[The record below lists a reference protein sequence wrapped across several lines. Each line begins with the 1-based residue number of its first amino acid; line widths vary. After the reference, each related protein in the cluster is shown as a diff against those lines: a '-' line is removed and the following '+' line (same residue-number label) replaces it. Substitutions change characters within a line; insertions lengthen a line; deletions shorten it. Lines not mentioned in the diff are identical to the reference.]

1 MNSLKVVYDTTTL
14 ESIPIDLDEIIK
26 GRALFQANSGGGK
39 SYLLRKFL
47 EESNGKVQQIIIDPE
62 GEFSTLREKYDYLL
76 VGKDNADIQIDARH
90 APLLAKKLM
99 ETGNNAI
106 LDLYEMSS
114 FERIRYVKVFVDAL
128 VNLPKNLWHPCLIVI
143 DEIHTFAPESSKG
156 RSESLESVASLAS
169 RGRKRGYA
177 LIGATQKLSKFHKDV
192 AAELNTKFTGRCTL
206 DIDQKR
212 AAQEL
217 GIKEHTILRNL
228 DHEFFV
234 FGPGIDGTIKV
245 KSYPVKTTH
254 EDIGSTVST
263 KLGNPNK
270 IKTMMKDFAEL
281 PQEAENELKTTQDLN
296 RKILE
301 QKQEIDTL
309 SRQQPKQDPQALQKS
324 YERGYAE
331 AIKKSK
337 QQFNNFEISLKRY
350 LATFQPVFQEVVKL
364 AQDIEKVKVVNE
376 EIQKVIST
384 PLDLKLPTIPEII
397 TTKLVTKEAQAS
409 VRLDHGELQTIS
421 DPNELPLGRCEKS
434 ILETLAKFNK
444 PCSRVKVGIFSNYS
458 AKSGGFSNAISKLK
472 NLGFLNAQ
480 NGDLEITDSGAQQ
493 VLFVKPFPS
502 TNEEVLAFWV
512 NKVGK
517 CPGAILQAIV
527 PIYPNSMS
535 KEDAGIQTNYSANS
549 GGFSNAISKLR
560 TLGLIDYSNGQ
571 IKATEDMFP

>member
-1 MNSLKVVYDTTTL
+1 LSDLEIVYDTETTKT
-14 ESIPIDLDEIIK
+14 IPINLDQIIK

-76 VGKDNADIQIDARH
+76 VGKDNADIQIDTRH

-106 LDLYEMSS
+106 LDLYEMSP
-114 FERIRYVKVFVDAL
+114 FERIRFVKVFVDAL
-128 VNLPKNLWHPCLIVI
+128 VNLPKKLWHPCIIVI

-217 GIKEHTILRNL
+217 GMKNHTQLRNL

-263 KLGNPNK
+263 KLGNPIK
-270 IKTMMKDFAEL
+270 IKSMMKDFSEL
-281 PQEAENELKTTQDLN
+281 PQEAENELKTTNDLN

-301 QKQEIDTL
+301 QKNEIIIL
-309 SRQQPKQDPQALQKS
+309 NRQQPKQDPQALQKS
-324 YERGYAE
+324 YERGYTE
-331 AIKKSK
+331 AIKKTRSEIDRSK
-337 QQFNNFEISLKRY
+337 NQLKQYEKTMHKTIQGFNTY
-350 LATFQPVFQEVVKL
+350 L
-364 AQDIEKVKVVNE
+364 DI
-376 EIQKVIST
+376 
-384 PLDLKLPTIPEII
+384 LKLHRDELLKEINDTLNPIPHVIVSTLI
-397 TTKLVTKEAQAS
+397 SKEAQAS
-409 VRLDHGELQTIS
+409 VNLDHGTLQTIS
-421 DPNELPLGRCEKS
+421 EPPTNTELGRCEKS

-444 PCSRVKVGIFSNYS
+444 PCSKVKIGIFAGYS
-458 AKSGGFSNAISKLK
+458 SKSGGFSNAISKLR
-472 NLGFLNAQ
+472 NVGYVNVN
-480 NGDLEITDSGAQQ
+480 NGDLEITQSGAEQ
-493 VLFVKPFPS
+493 VLFVKPLPN
-502 TNEEVLAFWV
+502 TNEEILSFWV

-517 CPGAILQAIV
+517 CAGTILQTVV
-527 PIYPNSMS
+527 PIYPNSIS
-535 KEDAGIQTNYSANS
+535 KEELGIQTNYSANS
-549 GGFSNAISKLR
+549 GGFSNSISKLR
-560 TLGLIDYSNGQ
+560 TLGLVEYSNGQ
-571 IKATEDMFP
+571 VKASQEMFP

>member
-1 MNSLKVVYDTTTL
+1 MNSLNVVYDTITKK
-14 ESIPIDLDEIIK
+14 SIPIDLDQIIK

-234 FGPGIDGTIKV
+234 FGPGIEGTIKV

-270 IKTMMKDFAEL
+270 IKSMMKDFAEL
-281 PQEAENELKTTQDLN
+281 PREAENELKTTQDLN

-301 QKQEIDTL
+301 QKQEISIL
-309 SRQQPKQDPQALQKS
+309 SRQQPKQDPQVLQKM
-324 YERGYAE
+324 YDRGVRETTIRFNEQFKAVKIYQQRLTQRVKEITDHSNKIIQTATLID
-331 AIKKSK
+331 ALDFKLK
-337 QQFNNFEISLKRY
+337 QSNEGENRFVE
-350 LATFQPVFQEVVKL
+350 EVIV
-364 AQDIEKVKVVNE
+364 E
-376 EIQKVIST
+376 
-384 PLDLKLPTIPEII
+384 
-397 TTKLVTKEAQAS
+397 KLVTSEAQAS
-409 VRLDHGELQTIS
+409 VRLDHGTLQTIS
-421 DPNELPLGRCEKS
+421 DPNELPLGRCEKA

-493 VLFVKPFPS
+493 VLFVKPLPS
-502 TNEEVLAFWV
+502 TNEEVLSFWV

-517 CPGAILQAIV
+517 CPGAILQTIV

-535 KEDAGIQTNYSANS
+535 KEDVGIQTNYSANS

-560 TLGLIDYSNGQ
+560 TLGLIEYSNGQ

>member
-1 MNSLKVVYDTTTL
+1 MNALKIVYDIETQK
-14 ESIPIDLDEIIK
+14 SIPIDLDQIIK

-76 VGKDNADIQIDARH
+76 VGKDNADIQIDTRH

-106 LDLYEMSS
+106 LDLYEMSP
-114 FERIRYVKVFVDAL
+114 FERIRFVKVFVDAL
-128 VNLPKNLWHPCLIVI
+128 VNLPKKLWHPCIIVI

-156 RSESLESVASLAS
+156 RSESLEAVASLAS

-217 GIKEHTILRNL
+217 GIKDHTQLRNL
-228 DHEFFV
+228 DYEFFV

-245 KSYPVKTTH
+245 KSYEVKTTH

-263 KLGNPNK
+263 NLGNPNK
-270 IKTMMKDFAEL
+270 IKSMMKDFSEL

-301 QKQEIDTL
+301 QKNEITIL
-309 SRQQPKQDPQALQKS
+309 NRQQPKQDPQ
-324 YERGYAE
+324 
-331 AIKKSK
+331 
-337 QQFNNFEISLKRY
+337 
-350 LATFQPVFQEVVKL
+350 V
-364 AQDIEKVKVVNE
+364 IEKAYQRGHIQGIQESKKEIEATKSFLKILRMAFIRIEKSNTDTE
-376 EIQKVIST
+376 EACNNSISEINKILLIKT
-384 PLDLKLPTIPEII
+384 ETKHIPSII
-397 TTKLVTKEAQAS
+397 ISSLVSKEAQAS
-409 VRLDHGELQTIS
+409 VNLDHGELQTIS
-421 DPNELPLGRCEKS
+421 DPDDLHLGRCEKA

-444 PCSRVKVGIFSNYS
+444 PCSKVKIGIFANYS
-458 AKSGGFSNAISKLK
+458 SKSGGFSNAISKLK
-472 NLGFLNAQ
+472 NAGFLTAQ
-480 NGDLEITDSGAQQ
+480 NGDLTITDSGAQQ
-493 VLFVKPFPS
+493 VLFVKPLPS
-502 TNEEVLAFWV
+502 TNEEVLSFWV

-517 CPGAILQAIV
+517 CAGTILQVVV
-527 PIYPNSMS
+527 PIHPNSIS
-535 KEDAGIQTNYSANS
+535 KEELGIQTNYSPNS
-549 GGFSNAISKLR
+549 GGFSNSISKLR
-560 TLGLIDYSNGQ
+560 TLGLVEYSNGQ
-571 IKATEDMFP
+571 VKASEEMFP